1 MPQYRNLFVNKYFR
15 DFWQPRR
22 GLAIAEACIIGVVA
36 ALSAVFLRFSSGWL
50 GTFRV
55 STSYAIPA
63 FLALPLIGVSFGF
76 LTGFLVER
84 FAPEASGS
92 GVPQVKASLANIPI
106 RLSWRVAAVK
116 LISAILTLGSGM
128 TLGRQGPTVHVGAAL
143 AAGMSRVFPTSPDH
157 RRQMIA
163 AGAGAGLAAAFNA
176 PITGILFVVEELLQD
191 LSGLTLGTAII
202 ASFIGGVVSRLLGGR
217 SLQLNLELIDSKSSF
232 IITELPFY
240 LFLGISAGL
249 LAALFRKGLLLS
261 LSYYRKLPV
270 GLPLRIAL
278 AGLISGIAIA
288 MLPELFRNNTGLR
301 EFIIAGQP
309 SVYKVML
316 VFVAEF
322 ILTLVAFGSGAP
334 GGLFAPSLILGSCL
348 GYLVGVAEFNILGL
362 SSPNT
367 YALVGMGA
375 FFSAV
380 SKVPITAIMIIFE
393 ITTDFNLVL
402 PLMIGSVT
410 SYLVADKLTPGSLYT
425 KLLQLNG
432 IDIDTEVPINARLI
446 QLTAQ
451 EVMQRQVE
459 TLQEEMTVDEAIQAF
474 SNSTQRGFPILE
486 NGKLVG
492 IVTQSDLMKIRE
504 GKLSRDAPVR
514 EIMTSHP
521 VTITPKH
528 TLSNVLYLLDRHQIS
543 RLPVLEGRRLVGIIS
558 RGDIIRAEANYLNCK
573 VTPNQPKIKP
583 SYVVYQ
589 TQSPSIGRGRLLVL
603 IANPETADTLL
614 DIAAQIAQYNSY
626 EVECLQVIIISPH
639 NNPAETPVQTA
650 QSRKLLLSA
659 EIVGKKWKI
668 SVHTQIRVAHNVANA
683 TLETIRD
690 RNINTVLMGWK
701 GGTSTPG
708 RIFGNVVDTIIRQ
721 ASCEVI
727 LVKLAKNLNAKLENI
742 SFKSNTFK
750 RCLVPMAGGPNSK
763 IALKLLP
770 ALVASNQK
778 LKVLLTQV
786 FPLSTIELDTKIL
799 HDARHQLVDT
809 YKLSNEVKAIP
820 IKADSIAQGI
830 INLAKTDQSDLILLG
845 ASREGM
851 LQQAIKG
858 NIPEAIVYGVDCT
871 VILVRG
877 MNSEQF

>member
-1 MPQYRNLFVNKYFR
+1 MFLNKYFR

-22 GLAIAEACIIGVVA
+22 GLAIAEACVIGVVA
-36 ALSAVFLRFSSGWL
+36 ALSAIFLRFSSGWL

-55 STSYAIPA
+55 NSSYVIPA
-63 FLALPLIGVSFGF
+63 FLALPAIGASFGF
-76 LTGFLVER
+76 LAGFLIENL
-84 FAPEASGS
+84 APEASGS

-106 RLSWRVAAVK
+106 RLTWRVALVK
-116 LISAILTLGSGM
+116 LVSTILTLGSGM

-143 AAGMSRVFPTSPDH
+143 ASGMSRVFPTSPDH

-202 ASFIGGVVSRLLGGR
+202 ASFIGGVLSRLLGGR
-217 SLQLNLELIDSKSSF
+217 SLQLNLELIESKSSF

-240 LFLGISAGL
+240 LLLGILAGL

-261 LSYYRKLPV
+261 LSYYKKLRV
-270 GLPLRIAL
+270 SLPFKIAL

-288 MLPELFRNNTGLR
+288 MLPEGFRNNTGLR
-301 EFIIAGQP
+301 LFIIDGEP
-309 SVYKVML
+309 SVYRVAL
-316 VFVAEF
+316 VFVAQF

-348 GYLVGVAEFNILGL
+348 GYLVGFVEFKILGF
-362 SSPNT
+362 STPNT

-375 FFSAV
+375 FFSGV

-410 SYLVADKLTPGSLYT
+410 SYLVADKLIPGSLYT

-432 IDIDTEVPINARLI
+432 IDIDTEMPVNSRFIN
-446 QLTAQ
+446 LTAQ

-459 TLQEEMTVDEAIQAF
+459 TLQEQMTVDEAIQAF
-474 SNSTQRGFPILE
+474 SHSTQRGFPVLD
-486 NGKLVG
+486 NTKLVG
-492 IVTQSDLMKIRE
+492 VITQSDLMKIRE
-504 GKLSRDAPVR
+504 GKLSIDARVS

-521 VTITPKH
+521 VTITTKH
-528 TLSNVLYLLDRHQIS
+528 NLSNVLYLLDRHQIS
-543 RLPVLEGRRLVGIIS
+543 RLPVLEGRRLVGMIS

-573 VTPNQPKIKP
+573 SAPNQPKIKP
-583 SYVVYQ
+583 SYKVYQ
-589 TQSPSIGRGRLLVL
+589 TQSPSVGRGRLLVL

-614 DIAAQIAQYNSY
+614 NLAATIAKYNRY
-626 EVECLQVIIISPH
+626 EIECLQVITISGH
-639 NNPAETPVQTA
+639 NKPAETPVKTA
-650 QSRKLLLSA
+650 QSRALLLSA
-659 EIVGKKWKI
+659 EIIGKKLQVP
-668 SVHTQIRVAHNVANA
+668 VHTQIRVAHNVANA
-683 TLETIRD
+683 TLETIKD

-721 ASCEVI
+721 ASCEVM
-727 LVKLAKNLNAKLENI
+727 LVKLGKDLNTNLQKDSLI
-742 SFKSNTFK
+742 PTSFNS
-750 RCLVPMAGGPNSK
+750 CLVPMAGGPNSK

-770 ALVASNQK
+770 ALAASNNK
-778 LKVLLTQV
+778 FKINLTQV
-786 FPLSTIELDTKIL
+786 FALSDEPDTKVL
-799 HDARHQLVDT
+799 QAARHQLIDI
-809 YKLSNEVKAIP
+809 YKLSNQITTVP
-820 IKADSIAQGI
+820 LRSDSVAQGI
-830 INLAKTDQSDLILLG
+830 INLVKTDESDVVILG

-858 NIPEAIVYGVDCT
+858 NIPGAIASGVDCT

-877 MNSEQF
+877 MIVEQ

>member
-116 LISAILTLGSGM
+116 LVSAILTLGSGM

-240 LFLGISAGL
+240 LFLGILAGL

-309 SVYKVML
+309 SVSKVIL

-410 SYLVADKLTPGSLYT
+410 SYLVADKLIPGSLYT

-432 IDIDTEVPINARLI
+432 IDIDTEVPINARFI

-504 GKLSRDAPVR
+504 GKLSRDAPIR

-528 TLSNVLYLLDRHQIS
+528 TLSNVFYLLDRHQIS
-543 RLPVLEGRRLVGIIS
+543 RLPVLEGRRLVGMIS

-573 VTPNQPKIKP
+573 GTPNQPKIKP
-583 SYVVYQ
+583 SYIVYQ
-589 TQSPSIGRGRLLVL
+589 TQSPSVGRGRLLVL
-603 IANPETADTLL
+603 IANPQTADTLL

-639 NNPAETPVQTA
+639 NNPAETPVKTA

-668 SVHTQIRVAHNVANA
+668 PVHTQIRVAHNVANA
-683 TLETIRD
+683 TLETIKD
-690 RNINTVLMGWK
+690 RNINKVLMGWK

-727 LVKLAKNLNAKLENI
+727 LVKLGKNLNATLKDN
-742 SFKSNTFK
+742 SFITTSFN
-750 RCLVPMAGGPNSK
+750 RCLLPMAGGPNSK
-763 IALKLLP
+763 IALNLLP
-770 ALVASNQK
+770 ALVVSNQK
-778 LKVLLTQV
+778 SRITLTQV
-786 FPLSTIELDTKIL
+786 FPFSETKTDL
-799 HDARHQLVDT
+799 TVLQAARHQLVDT
-809 YKLSNEVKAIP
+809 YKVSNQVTTIP
-820 IKADSIAQGI
+820 IRADSVAQGI
-830 INLAKTDQSDLILLG
+830 INLVKTKKSDVVLLG

-851 LQQAIKG
+851 LQQAVKG

-877 MNSEQF
+877 MITE

>member
-1 MPQYRNLFVNKYFR
+1 MPNFNKYVR

-22 GLAIAEACIIGVVA
+22 GLAIAEACVIGVVA

-63 FLALPLIGVSFGF
+63 ILALPLIGASFGF
-76 LTGFLVER
+76 LAGFLVER

-106 RLSWRVAAVK
+106 TLTWRVAAVK
-116 LISAILTLGSGM
+116 LVSAILMLGSGM

-217 SLQLNLELIDSKSSF
+217 SLQLNLELIESKSSF

-240 LFLGISAGL
+240 LILGILAGL
-249 LAALFRKGLLLS
+249 LAALFRQGLLLS
-261 LSYYRKLPV
+261 LSYYRKLRV
-270 GLPLRIAL
+270 SLTLRIAL

-288 MLPELFRNNTGLR
+288 MLPEGFRNNTGLR
-301 EFIIAGQP
+301 LFIIDGQP

-348 GYLVGVAEFNILGL
+348 GYLVGVVEFQILGF
-362 SSPNT
+362 STPNT

-410 SYLVADKLTPGSLYT
+410 SYLVADKLIPGSLYA

-432 IDIDTEVPINARLI
+432 IDIDTEMPINSRFI
-446 QLTAQ
+446 NLTAQ

-459 TLQEEMTVDEAIQAF
+459 TLQEQMTVDEAIQAF
-474 SNSTQRGFPILE
+474 SHSTQRGFPVLD
-486 NGKLVG
+486 NTKLVG

-504 GKLSRDAPVR
+504 GKLSRDAPVS

-521 VTITPKH
+521 ITITSKH
-528 TLSNVLYLLDRHQIS
+528 SLSNVLYVLDRHQIS
-543 RLPVLEGRRLVGIIS
+543 RLPVLEGRRLVGMIS

-573 VTPNQPKIKP
+573 SAPNQPKIKP
-583 SYVVYQ
+583 SYIVYQ
-589 TQSPSIGRGRLLVL
+589 TQSPSTGQGRLLVL
-603 IANPETADTLL
+603 VANPETAETLL
-614 DIAAQIAQYNSY
+614 GLAATIAKYNFY
-626 EVECLQVIIISPH
+626 EIECLQVVIISRY
-639 NNPAETPVQTA
+639 NNPAETPVKTA
-650 QSRKLLLSA
+650 QSRGLLLSA
-659 EIVGKKWKI
+659 EIMGKKWKI
-668 SVHTQIRVAHNVANA
+668 PVHTQIRVAHDVANA
-683 TLETIRD
+683 TLETIKD

-708 RIFGNVVDTIIRQ
+708 RIFGSVVDTIIRQ
-721 ASCEVI
+721 ASCEVV
-727 LVKLAKNLNAKLENI
+727 LVKLGKNLNTKLKNNSLI
-742 SFKSNTFK
+742 PTNFSS
-750 RCLVPMAGGPNSK
+750 CLVPMAGGPNSK

-770 ALVASNQK
+770 ALAASNNK
-778 LKVLLTQV
+778 LKINLTQV
-786 FPLSTIELDTKIL
+786 FPLSETKLDTKL
-799 HDARHQLVDT
+799 LQAARHQLIDM
-809 YKLSNEVKAIP
+809 YKLSNQITSVP
-820 IKADSIAQGI
+820 LRSDSVAQGI
-830 INLAKTDQSDLILLG
+830 INLVKTDESDVVLLG

-877 MNSEQF
+877 MTSEQ

>member
-1 MPQYRNLFVNKYFR
+1 MFLNKYFR
-15 DFWQPRR
+15 NFWQPRK
-22 GLAIAEACIIGVVA
+22 GLAIAEACVIGVVA
-36 ALSAVFLRFSSGWL
+36 ALSAIFLRASSGWL

-63 FLALPLIGVSFGF
+63 FLALPLIGASFGF
-76 LTGFLVER
+76 VAGFLVDR

-116 LISAILTLGSGM
+116 LVSAVLTLGSGM

-217 SLQLNLELIDSKSSF
+217 SLQLNLELIESKSSF

-261 LSYYRKLPV
+261 LSYYRKLGV
-270 GLPLRIAL
+270 GLPLRLAL

-288 MLPELFRNNTGLR
+288 MLPEEFRNNTGLR
-301 EFIIAGQP
+301 LFIIDGTP
-309 SVYKVML
+309 SVYRVAL
-316 VFVAEF
+316 IFVAQF

-348 GYLVGVAEFNILGL
+348 GYLVGVVEFNILGE

-375 FFSAV
+375 FFSGV

-410 SYLVADKLTPGSLYT
+410 SYLVADKLIPGSLYA

-432 IDIDTEVPINARLI
+432 IDIDTQTSIDGRI
-446 QLTAQ
+446 TQLTAN
-451 EVMQRQVE
+451 EVMQRRVE
-459 TLQEEMTVDEAIQAF
+459 TLQSQMTVDEAIQAF
-474 SNSTQRGFPILE
+474 SHSTQGGFPVLE
-486 NGKLVG
+486 DNKLVG

-504 GKLSRDAPVR
+504 GKLSRDAPVK
-514 EIMTSHP
+514 EIMTLHP
-521 VTITPKH
+521 VTITTKYN
-528 TLSNVLYLLDRHQIS
+528 LSNVLYLLDRHQIS
-543 RLPVLEGRRLVGIIS
+543 RLPVLEGRRVVGMIS

-573 VTPNQPKIKP
+573 SFPNQPKIKP
-583 SYVVYQ
+583 SYTVYQ
-589 TQSPSIGRGRLLVL
+589 TQSPSVGRGRLLVL
-603 IANPETADTLL
+603 VANPETADTLL
-614 DIAAQIAQYNSY
+614 QMAALIAKYNRY
-626 EVECLQVIIISPH
+626 EIECLQVITISRH
-639 NNPAETPVQTA
+639 NNPVETPVKTSP
-650 QSRKLLLSA
+650 SRQLLLSA
-659 EIVGKKWKI
+659 EIMGKKWKI
-668 SVHTQIRVAHNVANA
+668 PVHTQIKVAHEVASA
-683 TLETIRD
+683 TLDVIKERHID
-690 RNINTVLMGWK
+690 TVLMGWK
-701 GGTSTPG
+701 GSTNTPG
-708 RIFGNVVDTIIRQ
+708 RIFGHAVDTIIRQ
-721 ASCEVI
+721 ATCELL
-727 LVKLAKNLNAKLENI
+727 LVRLGNSPNPVN
-742 SFKSNTFK
+742 FH

-770 ALVASNQK
+770 PLVTFNKK
-778 LKVLLTQV
+778 LEIRLTQV
-786 FPLSTIELDTKIL
+786 FSPSKSQTDTKGL
-799 HDARHQLVDT
+799 EAAKRLLVNR
-809 YKLSNEVKAIP
+809 YKLSNKVEAIP
-820 IKADSIAQGI
+820 IEAASVSEGV
-830 INLAKTDQSDLILLG
+830 INLVKSEGFDLVVLG

-851 LQQAIKG
+851 LQQAING
-858 NIPEAIVYGVDCT
+858 NIPEAIASGVDCT

-877 MNSEQF
+877 MSSE